1 MKKFKVKDRIK
12 SFGYAFR
19 GIKLLIKGE
28 HNAWIH
34 ILVTIVSVILGF
46 YYKINTTEWF
56 AIIISIGMVLM
67 AETFNSSIEEL
78 ADKVN
83 PEQDI
88 KIKNTKDLAAGAVLI
103 SAIMA
108 IVIGSIIFV
117 PKIFY

>member
-1 MKKFKVKDRIK
+1 MKKFNLKDRIK

-19 GIKLLIKGE
+19 GIKLLLKE
-28 HNAWIH
+28 HNSWIH
-34 ILVTIVSVILGF
+34 IISAVIVCFLGF
-46 YYKINTTEWF
+46 YYKIKTTEWL
-56 AIIISIGMVLM
+56 AIIISIGIVLM
-67 AETFNSSIEEL
+67 AETFNTSIEEL

-83 PEQDI
+83 PEKDI

-117 PKIFY
+117 PKIF